1 MALFQ
6 KFGEIGAHFLH
17 ILHYVSAPAD
27 RNGNKRWFE
36 SDAHWVGKGKLPFLM
51 LTLNITGWGKKKKKK
66 EKKKVKKMIFC
77 YSLTTLLSLFSPGSI
92 CA

>member
-51 LTLNITGWGKKKKKK
+51 LTLNITGWGKKKRKKK
-66 EKKKVKKMIFC
+66 RK
-77 YSLTTLLSLFSPGSI
+77 
-92 CA
+92 